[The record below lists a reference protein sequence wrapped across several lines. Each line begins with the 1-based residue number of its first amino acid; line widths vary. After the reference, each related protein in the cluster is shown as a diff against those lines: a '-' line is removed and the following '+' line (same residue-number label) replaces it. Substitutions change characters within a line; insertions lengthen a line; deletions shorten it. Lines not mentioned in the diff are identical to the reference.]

1 MFFDTSEKAIQLLDL
16 RKYKIELEIF
26 NIINLIVV
34 AFFIIIFLM
43 QHVHAIVAIFYK
55 KEKNGMKQRL
65 NITLVF

>member
-34 AFFIIIFLM
+34 VFFYNYFFNATCSCNCC
-43 QHVHAIVAIFYK
+43 HFYK
-55 KEKNGMKQRL
+55 KEKMG
-65 NITLVF
+65 

>member
-43 QHVHAIVAIFYK
+43 
-55 KEKNGMKQRL
+55 
-65 NITLVF
+65 

>member
-43 QHVHAIVAIFYK
+43 QHVHAIVAIFTK
-55 KEKNGMKQRL
+55 KEKMG
-65 NITLVF
+65 